1 MVAILTL
8 LGLGFL
14 LGMRHATDADHVVA
28 VSTIVSRER
37 SLASAARIGMMW
49 GVGHTFPVVLVG
61 SAYILLRAV
70 IPPRLVLALEM
81 GVAIML
87 IVLGIHNLAA
97 PAGRASYHRAR
108 PLIVGVVH
116 GLAGS
121 AAAAIL
127 ILATVGTPTWA
138 MLALGM
144 FGLGTVAGMMLV
156 TVVLAIPALYAMSR
170 FARVERP
177 IIIASGVASV
187 AFGLILAHRVGFV
200 EGLFTSGAL

>member
-1 MVAILTL
+1 MLAALTL

-37 SLASAARIGMMW
+37 SLASAASIGLMW
-49 GVGHTFPVVLVG
+49 GIGHTFPVVLVG
-61 SAYILLRAV
+61 SSYILLRTV

-87 IVLGIHNLAA
+87 IVLGVHNLAA

-108 PLIVGVVH
+108 PFVVGVVH

-127 ILATVGTPTWA
+127 IIATIGTPRWA

-144 FGLGTVAGMMLV
+144 FGVGTVAGMMLV
-156 TVVLAIPALYAMSR
+156 TLMLAIPALYAVSR
-170 FARVERP
+170 FAGAERP
-177 IIIASGVASV
+177 IVIASGITSV
-187 AFGLILAHRVGFV
+187 TFGLMLAHRVGFV
-200 EGLFTSGAL
+200 EGLFRFGGL

>member
-1 MVAILTL
+1 MLAALTL
-8 LGLGFL
+8 LGIGFL

-37 SLASAARIGMMW
+37 SIASAASIGLMW
-49 GVGHTFPVVLVG
+49 GIGHTFPVVVVG
-61 SAYILLRAV
+61 SAYILLRTV

-87 IVLGIHNLAA
+87 IVLGVYNLAT
-97 PAGRASYHRAR
+97 PAARQPYHRGR
-108 PLIVGVVH
+108 PLLVGVVH
-116 GLAGS
+116 GMAGS

-127 ILATVGTPTWA
+127 ILATVATPEWA

-156 TVVLAIPALYAMSR
+156 TLVLAVPAMYAMSR
-170 FARVERP
+170 FASAERP
-177 IIIASGVASV
+177 IVIASGIASV
-187 AFGLILAHRVGFV
+187 AFGLLLAHRVGFV
-200 EGLFTSGAL
+200 EGLFRFGGF

>member
-1 MVAILTL
+1 MLAALTL

-37 SLASAARIGMMW
+37 SLASAAGIGMMW
-49 GVGHTFPVVLVG
+49 GLGHTFPVVIVG
-61 SAYILLRAV
+61 STYILLRTV
-70 IPPRLVLALEM
+70 IPPRLVLGLEM
-81 GVAIML
+81 GVAVML

-127 ILATVGTPTWA
+127 ILATVGTPRWA

-144 FGLGTVAGMMLV
+144 FGLGTIAGMMLV
-156 TVVLAIPALYAMSR
+156 TMVLAVPALYAMSR
-170 FARVERP
+170 FARAERP

-187 AFGLILAHRVGFV
+187 AFGLMLAHRVGFV
-200 EGLFTSGAL
+200 DGLFRAGPL